1 MPEAR
6 TVLVTL
12 AATASAQGV
21 RGLFLAL
28 KDLLLGEGSSSTGE
42 MHTALQMPMQRLY
55 VLVGIM
61 FLVIVF
67 FATRQA
73 VSLADAVSA

>member
-1 MPEAR
+1 M
-6 TVLVTL
+6 TL

-21 RGLFLAL
+21 RGAFLAL
-28 KDLLLGEGSSSTGE
+28 KDLLLGESSTGK
-42 MHTALQMPMQRLY
+42 MHTALRKPMQRLY

-61 FLVIVF
+61 FLIFVF